1 MSKIRF
7 TPFLPVQTMKKID
20 TKNEI
25 NEQHVRITRSMLY
38 HPSFQK
44 LSGNAIRIYMSMQRM
59 FYKEMKSN
67 EDFEYSKSLGVKHLG
82 LSENSEKSVK
92 RALKQLVDCG
102 FIEYTY
108 ISKGGGKKNKI
119 PNRYKFSENW
129 KSRIY
134 E

>member
-20 TKNEI
+20 TRKEI

-38 HPSFQK
+38 HSSFQK

-59 FYKEMKSN
+59 FYTQMKN
-67 EDFEYSKSLGVKHLG
+67 DEEFEYAKSLGVKHLG
-82 LSENSEKSVK
+82 LSESSEKSVK
-92 RALKQLVDCG
+92 RAIKQLIDYG

-108 ISKGGGKKNKI
+108 ISKGGGKQKKI

-129 KSRIY
+129 KTMKY
-134 E
+134 N

>member
-20 TKNEI
+20 TRKEI

-38 HPSFQK
+38 HSSFQK

-59 FYKEMKSN
+59 FYTQMKN
-67 EDFEYSKSLGVKHLG
+67 DEEFEYAKSLGVKHLG
-82 LSENSEKSVK
+82 LSESSEKSVK
-92 RALKQLVDCG
+92 RAIKQLIDCG
-102 FIEYTY
+102 FIEYTF
-108 ISKGGGKKNKI
+108 ISKGGGKQQKI

-129 KSRIY
+129 KTMQY
-134 E
+134 K